1 MTTAARKRRVPDVLR
16 MGQAMS
22 HPGIDPRTWVTTAR
36 IDMDPLAVRWDPEIG
51 PIADVTFTGGPLDGE
66 GPIPCR
72 VAYFGQGA
80 GTGRF
85 IPLQPGDEVQVCIN
99 AGNPE
104 EGPVIVGTLANGG
117 GSEAPTSVCSLP
129 ILPTPGAVSV
139 PLVAVS
145 PYDTEISVSTGNLAE
160 QYDGATL
167 RQSARATI
175 QTSGPASLMLGSP
188 LAAEPFLKGLAY
200 TTQEQ
205 IMLTSLAAAFTA
217 LATASAVAPLTPLAA
232 QFTAAAAALSAF
244 IPAMGLSQKIMGE

>member
-1 MTTAARKRRVPDVLR
+1 MTASRKRRAPDVLR
-16 MGQAMS
+16 MGKAMS
-22 HPGIDPRTWVTTAR
+22 QPGIDPRTWVTTAR
-36 IDMDPLAVRWDPEIG
+36 IDVDPLSIRWDPEIG

-72 VAYFGQGA
+72 VAYFGQGS

-117 GSEAPTSVCSLP
+117 GSEAPTSVCGLP
-129 ILPTPGAVSV
+129 ILPTPGAVSI
-139 PLVAVS
+139 PLAAVS
-145 PYDTEISVSTGNLAE
+145 PYDTEISVSKGNLAE
-160 QYDGATL
+160 QYGGATL
-167 RQSARATI
+167 RQSAMAVI

-188 LAAEPFLKGLAY
+188 LATEPFLKGLTY

-205 IMLTSLAAAFTA
+205 IMLTGLAAAFTA
-217 LATASAVAPLTPLAA
+217 LAAASSAPPLVPLAA
-232 QFTAAAAALSAF
+232 QFTAAATALSAF